1 MIHIYKDE
9 FDEID
14 IKLITNLFIKVKE
27 SRIVTFAELLI
38 LRICLL
44 WFIHHYFLT
53 NFFSILT
60 FNTPWNQL
68 ENIENK

>member
-9 FDEID
+9 FDEIN

-44 WFIHHYFLT
+44 
-53 NFFSILT
+53 
-60 FNTPWNQL
+60 
-68 ENIENK
+68 